1 MSSKND
7 IVSPLIEA
15 INNKSLVSSLS
26 KILPDIVIENLKNKD
41 NIPIIE
47 KQKRFFFHSNLQTR
61 LSINAYLNRILKFT
75 HCEESTLVIGLIF
88 IDRIC
93 EINNLLLTPNNVH
106 RLMLIA
112 IISAIKYNEDECY
125 SNGYYAKVGGITLD
139 EINRL
144 EFEFL
149 KLMRYS
155 MFIHGGLY
163 TKYYQ
168 YLMGFDDSCSNEND
182 KTEIF

>member
-1 MSSKND
+1 MSIKND
-7 IVSPLIEA
+7 ISAPLIEA
-15 INNKSLVSSLS
+15 INNKSLVASLT
-26 KILPDIVIENLKNKD
+26 KIIPDIVIENLKNKD
-41 NIPIIE
+41 NMLIIE
-47 KQKRFFFHSNLQTR
+47 KQKRYFFHSNLQTKI
-61 LSINAYLNRILKFT
+61 SIHAYLERILKFS

-106 RLMLIA
+106 RLILIS

-125 SNGYYAKVGGITLD
+125 SNGYYAKVGGITLE

-144 EFEFL
+144 EYEFL

-155 MFIHGGLY
+155 MFINGGLY
-163 TKYYQ
+163 HKYYQ
-168 YLMGFDDSCSNEND
+168 YLLGFDDSYSNAND
-182 KTEIF
+182 ETGIF